1 MTQERINA
9 LGFVEVRGLAAAIE
23 TADAMLKCADV
34 RLLRQ
39 LLRDPVQTTLTVEGS
54 LGACRAAVDAGEAM
68 AVRLGAFVSSSVM
81 GRPADDTAEF
91 VLRFF
96 EEGRVPFGAM
106 AADGQVVM
114 VGAKD
119 EKATEHSSPRRK
131 PGSSSSGLLDSGV
144 RRNDE
149 TVRPDDMDA
158 KLLAALAAL
167 PRGIGAQ
174 ALAKEVG
181 GDAEAVRQALESLCA
196 RGTVVKRRG
205 RYLLAKPDGE
215 KK

>member
-1 MTQERINA
+1 MAYDDINA

-96 EEGRVPFGAM
+96 DEGRVPFGSM
-106 AADGQVVM
+106 AADGRQVMKDAV
-114 VGAKD
+114 AKPAAKPAAEPVAKPIAQKPAKASAESNAPTD
-119 EKATEHSSPRRK
+119 E
-131 PGSSSSGLLDSGV
+131 
-144 RRNDE
+144 
-149 TVRPDDMDA
+149 A

-174 ALAKEVG
+174 ALAREVG
-181 GDAEAVRQALESLCA
+181 GDAEAVRQALESLCT
-196 RGTVVKRRG
+196 RGTLVKRRG

>member
-1 MTQERINA
+1 MAYKMTHEHINA

-54 LGACRAAVDAGEAM
+54 LGACRAAVDAGEAV
-68 AVRLGAFVSSSVM
+68 AVRLNAFVASSVM
-81 GRPADDTAEF
+81 GRPADDTADF
-91 VLRFF
+91 VLKLA
-96 EEGRVPFGAM
+96 EAGREPFGAM
-106 AADGQVVM
+106 PADGRQVMKDAV
-114 VGAKD
+114 AKSAAEPLAHPVAASPATASAERSAPSD
-119 EKATEHSSPRRK
+119 E
-131 PGSSSSGLLDSGV
+131 
-144 RRNDE
+144 
-149 TVRPDDMDA
+149 A

-174 ALAKEVG
+174 ALAKDVG
-181 GDAEAVRQALESLCA
+181 GEADAVRLHLEALCT
-196 RGTVVKRRG
+196 RGVVIKRRG